1 MRRVIGRAAALVVLC
16 AAVGVVPAAASE
28 ERTAPAPRAAA
39 DSRGVTLVSG
49 DAVTVTAGDKASVRP
64 GPGREA
70 MPFVT
75 RRDERGHIHV
85 VPADAL
91 PLLRAGDLD
100 PRLFDVTTLL
110 EYGYD
115 GRAELPLIVAY
126 ASDDERARVGERVAE
141 GGARVTREL
150 PTVDALAV
158 AAQSALLTSFWGTF
172 TVGGPAERRLTVG
185 VDTIWLD
192 GLRQPALAQSVPQ
205 VGAPAAWAA
214 GYDGTGVSVAVLDS
228 GIDATHPALAGRVT
242 AQRNFTEENED
253 DKDRTGH
260 GTHVASTVAG
270 TAGVAP
276 GARLL
281 DGKVCVAG
289 GCAESWILAGMQW
302 AAEQGATVVNLSL
315 GGPDT
320 PGLDPVEEA
329 VGTLTAEHGTL
340 FVVAAG
346 NVPGAGT
353 IASPATAD
361 DALSVGAVSKADALA
376 SFSSR
381 GPRLDGV
388 IKPDLTAPGVDIVA
402 ARGADSGLPGES
414 ETTLSGT
421 SMAAPHA
428 AGAAAILAQQHPDWT
443 AARLK
448 GALMTSAHPLTGDV
462 FAEGAGRLDVGR
474 AVAQTLTA
482 SPASL
487 SFGRFAWPHADDSPV
502 SRTVSLHNS
511 GTAAVDL
518 APAVD
523 GPGVFTVSPA
533 SVTVPAGGSAE
544 VTVTADGTVDDGEG
558 LLTGHLVAGS
568 LRLPLAVDR
577 EVESYDVT
585 VAHLGRDGAAADG
598 YVTVLASADG
608 TIARNLPASTGTV
621 TTRLPRGRYSVLS
634 AITGPDGDG
643 YATTILGQPT
653 LDVAGATTAT
663 LDARQGAPISVT
675 VPRTDAAQEFAEVAA
690 VSITPG
696 RTVEVGTLGR
706 TFARL
711 YTAGIGAT
719 GAGFVNRVSATYGF
733 DGGAYLLG
741 WLTEDRMPTGFGRT
755 LTAAD
760 LATVRADHGHEASG
774 TTGQKMA
781 WPVLPDT
788 VMGGFAYAMP
798 VTLPSARTEFY
809 NVEGRVRWFRS
820 FDEMTADQYV
830 TSTVAPPV
838 AYRAGQSYQEQ
849 WSRGV
854 FGPTVA
860 SPAYEHQWVTRRG
873 DTLLVLAPLYGDGA
887 GRAGYSSIAAGEITL
902 YRAGVRVASVA
913 ELTGEFEVPPEAADY
928 RLEMSAERSG
938 PATLSTRV
946 SVAWTF
952 RSSHVS
958 GDAAARLP
966 LSTVRFAPRVDEQN
980 AAPAGQTVT
989 IPVSVVAQPDST
1001 AGRNTSLTVDVSYDD
1016 GVTWA
1021 RAPVAAGEATVT
1033 HPARD
1038 GYVSLRATAV
1048 DAAGNTVTQTVIRA
1062 YKLAA

>member
-1 MRRVIGRAAALVVLC
+1 MRRVIGRAAALVMLC
-16 AAVGVVPAAASE
+16 AAVGVVPAAASVLG
-28 ERTAPAPRAAA
+28 PQAAA
-39 DSRGVTLVSG
+39 TDSRGVTLVSG
-49 DAVTVTAGDKASVRP
+49 DVVTVTAGDKASVRP

-91 PLLRAGDLD
+91 PLLRDGDLD

-110 EYGYD
+110 DYGYD
-115 GRAELPLIVAY
+115 GRADLPLIVAY

-141 GGARVTREL
+141 SGARVSREL

-158 AAQSALLTSFWGTF
+158 AAETARLGTFWGTF

-192 GLRQPALAQSVPQ
+192 GLRQPALAQSVPR
-205 VGAPAAWAA
+205 VGAPEAWAA
-214 GYDGTGVSVAVLDS
+214 GYDGAGVTVAVLDS
-228 GIDATHPALAGRVT
+228 GVDATHPALAGRVT
-242 AQRNFTEENED
+242 AQKNFTDGNED

-281 DGKVCVAG
+281 DGKICVVG

-302 AAEQGATVVNLSL
+302 AADQGAAVVNLSL
-315 GGPDT
+315 GAPDT
-320 PGLDPVEEA
+320 PGVDPVEEA

-346 NVPGAGT
+346 NVPGAGS
-353 IASPATAD
+353 IASPASAD
-361 DALSVGAVSKADALA
+361 AALAVGAVSKSDALA

-381 GPRLDGV
+381 GPRADGA
-388 IKPDLTAPGVDIVA
+388 IKPDITAPGVDIVA
-402 ARGADSGLPGES
+402 ARGADSGLPGEG

-421 SMAAPHA
+421 SMAAPHV
-428 AGAAAILAQQHPDWT
+428 AGAAAILAQRHPDWT
-443 AARLK
+443 AAQLK
-448 GALMTSAHPLTGDV
+448 GGLMTAARPLLGDAFV
-462 FAEGAGRLDVGR
+462 EGAGRLDVGR
-474 AVAQTLTA
+474 AVRQTLTA

-487 SFGRFAWPHADDSPV
+487 SFGRLAWPHTDDAPV
-502 SRTVSLHNS
+502 SRTVTLRNDGSS
-511 GTAAVDL
+511 AVDL
-518 APAVD
+518 DVSVD
-523 GPGVFTVSPA
+523 GPALFSVAPSSVS
-533 SVTVPAGGSAE
+533 VPAGGTAD
-544 VTVTADGTVDDGEG
+544 VTVTANGTVEGGEG
-558 LLTGHLVAGS
+558 LLTGHLVAGD

-585 VAHLGRDGAAADG
+585 VAHVGRDGKAADG

-608 TIARNLPASTGTV
+608 KIAVNLPASAGTV
-621 TTRLPRGRYSVLS
+621 TTRVPKGRYSVLG
-634 AITGPDGDG
+634 AITGPDGNG
-643 YATTILGQPT
+643 YATTIIGQPT
-653 LDVAGATTAT
+653 LDVAGAGTVT

-675 VPRTDAAQEFAEVAA
+675 VPRGDAVQEFAEAA
-690 VSITPG
+690 TLSVTPG

-706 TFARL
+706 SFAGL
-711 YTAGIGAT
+711 YTAGIGGT
-719 GAGFVNRVSATYGF
+719 GAGFVNRISATYGF

-788 VMGGFAYAMP
+788 VMGGFAHAMP
-798 VTLPSARTEFY
+798 VTLPSTRTEYY

-820 FDEMTADQYV
+820 FDEMTTDQYV
-830 TSTVAPPV
+830 TSTVAPPA
-838 AYRAGQSYQEQ
+838 AYRAGQPYQEQ

-860 SPAYEHQWVTRRG
+860 SPSYEHQWVTRRG
-873 DTLLVLAPLYGDGA
+873 DTLLVLAPLYGDAA
-887 GRAGYSSIAAGEITL
+887 GRAGYSSIAAGQITL
-902 YRAGVRVASVA
+902 YRSAERVASVD
-913 ELTGEFEVPPEAADY
+913 ELTAQFEVPPEPADY

-958 GDAAARLP
+958 GEAAARLP
-966 LSTVRFAPRVDEQN
+966 LSTVRFAPRVDEEN
-980 AAPAGQTVT
+980 AAPAGQATT
-989 IPVSVVAQPDST
+989 IPVTVVAQPDSA
-1001 AGRNTSLTVDVSYDD
+1001 AGPNRSLAVEVSYDD
-1016 GVTWA
+1016 GATWA
-1021 RAPVAAGEATVT
+1021 PAPVAAGQATVT
-1033 HPARD
+1033 HPAGD

-1048 DAAGNTVTQTVIRA
+1048 DSAGNTVTQTVIRA

>member
-1 MRRVIGRAAALVVLC
+1 
-16 AAVGVVPAAASE
+16 
-28 ERTAPAPRAAA
+28 
-39 DSRGVTLVSG
+39 
-49 DAVTVTAGDKASVRP
+49 VTAGDKASVRP

-75 RRDERGHIHV
+75 RRDEQGHIHV

-115 GRAELPLIVAY
+115 GLAELPLIVAY

-141 GGARVTREL
+141 SGARVNREL

-158 AAQSALLTSFWGTF
+158 AASVPRLATFWGTF

-192 GLRQPALAQSVPQ
+192 GLRRPALAQSVPQ
-205 VGAPAAWAA
+205 VGAPEAWAA
-214 GYDGTGVSVAVLDS
+214 GYDGTGVTVAVLDS
-228 GIDATHPALAGRVT
+228 GVDATHPALAGRVT
-242 AQRNFTEENED
+242 THQNFTQGNED

-281 DGKVCVAG
+281 DGKICVVG
-289 GCAESWILAGMQW
+289 GCAESWIVAGMQW
-302 AAEQGATVVNLSL
+302 AADQGAAVVNLSL

-320 PGLDPVEEA
+320 PGIDPVEEA

-346 NVPGAGT
+346 NVPGTGT
-353 IASPATAD
+353 IASPASAD
-361 DALSVGAVSKADALA
+361 AALAVGAVSKSDALA

-381 GPRLDGV
+381 GPRMDGA
-388 IKPDLTAPGVDIVA
+388 IKPDITAPGVDIVA

-414 ETTLSGT
+414 ETSLSGT
-421 SMAAPHA
+421 SMAAPHV

-443 AARLK
+443 PAQLKGGLMTAAR
-448 GALMTSAHPLTGDV
+448 PLLGDA

-474 AVAQTLTA
+474 AVKQTLTA

-487 SFGRFAWPHADDSPV
+487 SFGRLAWPHADDAPV
-502 SRTVSLHNS
+502 ARTVTLRND
-511 GTAAVDL
+511 GLATADL
-518 APAVD
+518 DLSVD
-523 GPGVFTVSPA
+523 GPSLFSVAPSSVSL
-533 SVTVPAGGSAE
+533 PAGGTVD
-544 VTVTADGTVDDGEG
+544 VTVTVDGTVDGEEG
-558 LLTGHLVAGS
+558 LLTGHLVAGT

-585 VAHLGRDGAAADG
+585 VAHIGRDGAAADG

-608 TIARNLPASTGTV
+608 KIALSLPASAGTV
-621 TTRLPRGRYSVLS
+621 TARVPKGRYSVLG
-634 AITGPDGDG
+634 AITGPDGGG
-643 YATTILGQPT
+643 YATTIIGQPT
-653 LDVAGATTAT
+653 LDVAGATTVT

-675 VPRTDAAQEFAEVAA
+675 VPRSDAAQEFAEVAA
-690 VSITPG
+690 LSIAPG

-706 TFARL
+706 SFAGL
-711 YTAGIGAT
+711 YTAGIGGT

-774 TTGQKMA
+774 TTGQKLA

-788 VMGGFAYAMP
+788 VMGGFAHAMP
-798 VTLPSARTEFY
+798 VTLPSARTEYY
-809 NVEGRVRWFRS
+809 NAEGRVRWFRS
-820 FDEMTADQYV
+820 FDEMTADEYV

-838 AYRAGQSYQEQ
+838 GYRAGQAYQEQ

-873 DTLLVLAPLYGDGA
+873 DTLLVLAPLYGDAA

-902 YRAGVRVASVA
+902 YRSSAEVASVD
-913 ELTGEFEVPPEAADY
+913 ELTAEFEVPPEPADY
-928 RLEMSAERSG
+928 RLEMTAERSG

-966 LSTVRFAPRVDEQN
+966 LSTVRFAPRVDEEN
-980 AAPAGQTVT
+980 AAPAGQATT
-989 IPVSVVAQPDST
+989 IPVSVVAQPDSA
-1001 AGRNTSLTVDVSYDD
+1001 AGPNSSLAVEVSYDD
-1016 GVTWA
+1016 GVTWSP
-1021 RAPVAAGEATVT
+1021 APVTAGQATVT

-1048 DAAGNTVTQTVIRA
+1048 DSLGNTVTQTVIRA

>member
-1 MRRVIGRAAALVVLC
+1 MRRVIGRAVALVMLC
-16 AAVGVVPAAASE
+16 AAVGVVPAAASVLGPS
-28 ERTAPAPRAAA
+28 AAAA

-49 DAVTVTAGDKASVRP
+49 DVVTVTAGDKASVRP
-64 GPGREA
+64 GAGREA

-75 RRDERGHIHV
+75 RRDAEGHIHV

-91 PLLRAGDLD
+91 PLLRTGDLD

-110 EYGYD
+110 TFGYD
-115 GRAELPLIVAY
+115 GLAELPLIVAY
-126 ASDDERARVGERVAE
+126 ASDDERARVGERVAQS
-141 GGARVTREL
+141 GARVTREL

-158 AAQSALLTSFWGTF
+158 AAEAARLGTFWGTF

-192 GLRQPALAQSVPQ
+192 GLRRPALAQSVPQ
-205 VGAPAAWAA
+205 VGAPEAWAA
-214 GYDGTGVSVAVLDS
+214 GYDGEGITVAVLDS
-228 GIDATHPALAGRVT
+228 GIDATNPALAGRVT
-242 AQRNFTEENED
+242 GQENFTQENED

-281 DGKVCVAG
+281 DGKVCVVG

-302 AAEQGATVVNLSL
+302 AADQGAAVVNLSL
-315 GGPDT
+315 GGPDL
-320 PGLDPVEEA
+320 PGLDPIEEA

-346 NVPGAGT
+346 NVPGVGT
-353 IASPATAD
+353 IASPASAD
-361 DALSVGAVSKADALA
+361 AALAVGAVSKSDALA

-381 GPRLDGV
+381 GPRQDGA
-388 IKPDLTAPGVDIVA
+388 IKPDITAPGVDIVA
-402 ARGADSGLPGES
+402 ARSADSGLPGGT

-421 SMAAPHA
+421 SMAAPHV
-428 AGAAAILAQQHPDWT
+428 AGAAAILAQQHPDWDPAQLKGGLMS
-443 AARLK
+443 AAR
-448 GALMTSAHPLTGDV
+448 PLLGDAFV
-462 FAEGAGRLDVGR
+462 EGAGRLDVGR

-482 SPASL
+482 SPASV
-487 SFGRFAWPHADDSPV
+487 SFGRLAWPHADDEPV
-502 SRTVSLHNS
+502 SRTVALHNS
-511 GTAAVDL
+511 GTAAVTLDVTL
-518 APAVD
+518 D
-523 GPGVFTVSPA
+523 GPGLFTVSPS
-533 SVTVPAGGSAE
+533 SVSVAPGGTAP
-544 VTVTADGTVDDGEG
+544 VVVTANGRLDGPDG
-558 LLTGHLVAGS
+558 LLTGHLVAGA

-577 EVESYDVT
+577 EVESYDVA
-585 VAHLGRDGAAADG
+585 VSHIGRDGAPSDG

-608 TIARNLPASTGTV
+608 KIAINLPASTGTV
-621 TTRLPRGRYSVLS
+621 TARVPKGRYSVLG
-634 AITGPDGDG
+634 AITGPDGNG
-643 YATTILGQPT
+643 YSTTIIGQPT
-653 LDVAGATTAT
+653 LDVAGAATVT

-675 VPRTDAAQEFAEVAA
+675 VPRSDAVQEFAEAA
-690 VSITPG
+690 TVSITPG

-706 TFARL
+706 SFAGL
-711 YTAGIGAT
+711 YMAGIGGT
-719 GAGFVNRVSATYGF
+719 GEGFVSRVTAAYGF

-788 VMGGFAYAMP
+788 VMGGFAHAMP
-798 VTLPSARTEFY
+798 VALPSARTEYY

-820 FDEMTADQYV
+820 FDEMTTDQYV

-838 AYRAGQSYQEQ
+838 EYLAGQSYQEQ

-887 GRAGYSSIAAGEITL
+887 GRAGYSSIAAGKITL
-902 YRAGVRVASVA
+902 YRGSAVVGSVE
-913 ELTGEFEVPPEAADY
+913 ELTGEFQVPPAAADY

-952 RSSHVS
+952 RSAHVD
-958 GDAAARLP
+958 GDEVARLP
-966 LSTVRFAPRVDEQN
+966 LSTVRFAPRVDSEN
-980 AAPAGQTVT
+980 SAPAGEAAT
-989 IPVSVVAQPDST
+989 IPVSVVAQPDSA
-1001 AGRNTSLTVDVSYDD
+1001 AGANRSLAVEVSYDD
-1016 GVTWA
+1016 GATWA
-1021 RAPVAAGEATVT
+1021 SAPVVAGQAAVT
-1033 HPARD
+1033 HPAGD

>member
-1 MRRVIGRAAALVVLC
+1 MLC
-16 AAVGVVPAAASE
+16 AAVGVVPAAVAE
-28 ERTAPAPRAAA
+28 GETAPAPLAGA

-49 DAVTVTAGDKASVRP
+49 DLVTVTAGDKASVRP
-64 GPGREA
+64 APGREA
-70 MPFVT
+70 MPFLT
-75 RRDERGHIHV
+75 RRDAEGHIHV

-91 PLLRAGDLD
+91 PLLRTGDLD

-115 GRAELPLIVAY
+115 GLAELPLIVAY

-158 AAQSALLTSFWGTF
+158 AAEAARLGSFWGTF

-192 GLRQPALAQSVPQ
+192 GLRQPVLAQSVPQ
-205 VGAPAAWAA
+205 VGAPEAWAA
-214 GYDGTGVSVAVLDS
+214 RYDGAGVTVAVLDS

-242 AQRNFTEENED
+242 AKQNFTEENED
-253 DKDRTGH
+253 DKDRAGH

-281 DGKVCVAG
+281 DGKVCMVG
-289 GCAESWILAGMQW
+289 GCAESWIVAGMQW
-302 AAEQGATVVNLSL
+302 AAEQGAKVVNLSL
-315 GGPDT
+315 GAPDR
-320 PGLDPVEEA
+320 PGIDPVEEA
-329 VGTLTAEHGTL
+329 VGALTAEHGTL

-346 NVPGAGT
+346 NVPGPGT
-353 IASPATAD
+353 IASPASAD
-361 DALSVGAVSKADALA
+361 DALAVGAVSKRDTLA
-376 SFSSR
+376 NFSSR
-381 GPRLDGV
+381 GPRLDGA
-388 IKPDLTAPGVDIVA
+388 IKPDITAPGVDIVA
-402 ARGADSGLPGES
+402 ARGADSGLPGQS

-421 SMAAPHA
+421 SMAAPHV
-428 AGAAAILAQQHPDWT
+428 AGAAAILAQRHPDWT
-443 AARLK
+443 AAQLK
-448 GALMTSAHPLTGDV
+448 SGLMTAARPLLGDA

-474 AVAQTLTA
+474 AVTQTVTA

-487 SFGRFAWPHADDSPV
+487 SFGRLAWPHADDEPV
-502 SRTVSLHNS
+502 SRTVTLRND
-511 GTAAVDL
+511 GTAAVSLDVS
-518 APAVD
+518 VD
-523 GPGVFTVSPA
+523 GPALFTVSPPSLSLA
-533 SVTVPAGGSAE
+533 AGGTAE
-544 VTVTADGTVDDGEG
+544 VTVTADGTVEGDEG
-558 LLTGHLVAGS
+558 LLTGHLVAGG

-608 TIARNLPASTGTV
+608 KIAHTLPASTGTV
-621 TTRLPRGRYSVLS
+621 KARLPKGRYSVLS
-634 AITGPDGDG
+634 AITGPDGSG
-643 YATTILGQPT
+643 YATTVIGQPT
-653 LDVAGATTAT
+653 LEVAGATTAT

-675 VPRTDAAQEFAEVAA
+675 LPRGDAVQQFAEVAT
-690 VSITPG
+690 VSVTPG

-706 TFARL
+706 TFGGI
-711 YTAGIGAT
+711 YTAGVGGT
-719 GAGFVNRVSATYGF
+719 GAGFVNRISATYGF
-733 DGGAYLLG
+733 EGGAYLLG

-788 VMGGFAYAMP
+788 VMGGFAHAMP
-798 VTLPSARTEFY
+798 VTLPSARTEYY
-809 NVEGRVRWFRS
+809 NTEGRVRWFRS
-820 FDEMTADQYV
+820 FDEMTTDQYV
-830 TSTVAPPV
+830 TSTVAPP
-838 AYRAGQSYQEQ
+838 AGYRAGQSYQEQ

-873 DTLLVLAPLYGDGA
+873 DALLVLAPLYGDGA
-887 GRAGYSSIAAGEITL
+887 GRAGYSSIAAGRITL
-902 YRAGVRVASVA
+902 FRDGEEVASVD

-952 RSSHVS
+952 RSAHVS
-958 GDAAARLP
+958 GEAAVRLP
-966 LSTVRFAPRVDEQN
+966 LSTVRFAPRVDEEN
-980 AAPAGQTVT
+980 SAPAGQATT
-989 IPVSVVAQPDST
+989 IPVSVVAQPDSA
-1001 AGRNTSLTVDVSYDD
+1001 AGPNTTLAVEVSYDD
-1016 GVTWA
+1016 GVTWSS
-1021 RAPVAAGEATVT
+1021 APVTAGQATVT
-1033 HPARD
+1033 HPAGD

-1048 DAAGNTVTQTVIRA
+1048 DSAGHTVTQTVIRA